1 MLNSLAASVPAS
13 ETAFLEVSIVMPC
26 LNEAE
31 TLGICIEKAQ
41 SYLTQNNISGEI
53 VVADNG
59 STDGSIEIAKQMNAR
74 VIRVKKKGY
83 GSALMTGI
91 AAARGKYVIMR
102 DSDDSYDFINLT
114 PFIEKLRQGYDLVM
128 GNRFQGGIGPGAMPP
143 LHRYLGNPVLTA
155 IGRLL
160 FWSPC
165 GDFHCGLRAFNRNAI
180 AKLNLRTTGMEF
192 ASEMVVKATL
202 HKLRITEVPTTLSP
216 DGRSRPPH
224 LRSWRDGWRHL
235 RFLLL
240 YSPRWLFLYPGMLLM
255 LLGLISTFWFLPTPR
270 VHTLLYSSAAIIIG
284 FQTVTFAVFTKA
296 FAISEG
302 LIPEDTRL
310 KRVFRYINLEVGLII
325 GATLWLIGMAGSIYA
340 FNTWK
345 ANLFGELDTENTM
358 RIVIPSV
365 TSLALGFQII
375 FSSFFLSV
383 LGLKRR

>member
-128 GNRFQGGIGPGAMPP
+128 GNRFQGGIKPGAMPP
-143 LHRYLGNPVLTA
+143 LHRYLGNPVLH
-155 IGRLL
+155 
-160 FWSPC
+160 S
-165 GDFHCGLRAFNRNAI
+165 
-180 AKLNLRTTGMEF
+180 
-192 ASEMVVKATL
+192 
-202 HKLRITEVPTTLSP
+202 LSSMP
-216 DGRSRPPH
+216 
-224 LRSWRDGWRHL
+224 
-235 RFLLL
+235 
-240 YSPRWLFLYPGMLLM
+240 
-255 LLGLISTFWFLPTPR
+255 
-270 VHTLLYSSAAIIIG
+270 
-284 FQTVTFAVFTKA
+284 
-296 FAISEG
+296 
-302 LIPEDTRL
+302 
-310 KRVFRYINLEVGLII
+310 
-325 GATLWLIGMAGSIYA
+325 
-340 FNTWK
+340 
-345 ANLFGELDTENTM
+345 
-358 RIVIPSV
+358 
-365 TSLALGFQII
+365 ALC
-375 FSSFFLSV
+375 
-383 LGLKRR
+383 